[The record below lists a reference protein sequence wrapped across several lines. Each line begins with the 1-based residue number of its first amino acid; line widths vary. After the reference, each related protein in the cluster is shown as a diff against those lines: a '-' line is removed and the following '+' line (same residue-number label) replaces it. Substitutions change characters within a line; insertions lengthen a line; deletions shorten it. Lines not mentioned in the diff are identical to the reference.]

1 MQDNMQALIERIEEL
16 KQENLRLKNRNRQ
29 MKREL
34 EHKEDHIN
42 YLRNLILERDEKL
55 LELAEAYKNME

>member
-1 MQDNMQALIERIEEL
+1 MQELIERIEEL

-55 LELAEAYKNME
+55 LELAEAYRNME

>member
-1 MQDNMQALIERIEEL
+1 MQELIERIEEL

>member
-1 MQDNMQALIERIEEL
+1 MQELIERIEEL

-42 YLRNLILERDEKL
+42 YLRNAILERDEKL
-55 LELAEAYKNME
+55 LELAEAYRNME